1 MDIKRYQMKL
11 EIKHIAPYLPY
22 GLRCK
27 VVNDDKE
34 LIGTLTG
41 LYADGCCVFAD
52 IVESEHGFESI
63 KPLLKPLSELSDE
76 EIEDIERREGIDC
89 VNIIGFRTE
98 TLEYRTFQ
106 DLVSN
111 HYDVFG
117 LIDNGL
123 AEVKG

>member
-1 MDIKRYQMKL
+1 MKL
-11 EIKHIAPYLPY
+11 EVNHIAPY
-22 GLRCK
+22 
-27 VVNDDKE
+27 V
-34 LIGTLTG
+34 
-41 LYADGCCVFAD
+41 
-52 IVESEHGFESI
+52 EHGLMTDKGMVRGVELFRGEWCLKCEYNTIWHKLTHI

-76 EIEDIERREGIDC
+76 EIDEIERREGIDC

-106 DLVSN
+106 DLVSK

-123 AEVKG
+123 AEVKE

>member
-1 MDIKRYQMKL
+1 MKL
-11 EIKHIAPYLPY
+11 EIKHIAPYLEH

-27 VVNDDKE
+27 IVNGDKE
-34 LIGTLTG
+34 LIGTLNG
-41 LYADGCCVFAD
+41 LYADGSCVFAD

-106 DLVSN
+106 DLVSK
-111 HYDVFG
+111 HYDIFG

-123 AEVKG
+123 AEVKQ